1 MRILLLGSS
10 GMLGKYIFQEL
21 KKNHLLFHNGINKK
35 KNSLSKINKLK
46 KLLITSR
53 PDVVI
58 NAAGFTNIDL
68 CEKNKK
74 KSKIINVKII
84 ENIFNLKKKLNQQ
97 FSFIQISTDQI
108 YDFKNK
114 YKAKEID
121 KPKINNEYSKQKY
134 LAEKV
139 CKKNKSIILRVNFFG
154 LSMVKKESFSDWIIK
169 SFKKKKP
176 FYLVDD
182 VFFSPL
188 RMFTIAKII
197 SKILRTEHL
206 KRYGI
211 FNLGSKDGISKK
223 SFALRFA
230 DLLNIDNKLYQTK
243 KINNICST
251 KRSKNMM
258 MNVLKFEKTFKI
270 VLPKVY
276 KEIKE
281 EILSYEKN

>member
-1 MRILLLGSS
+1 MRILVLGSS

-21 KKNHLLFHNGINKK
+21 KKKHLVFHNGINKK
-35 KNSLSKINKLK
+35 KYSLSDIKKLK
-46 KLLITSR
+46 KLIIFSK
-53 PDVVI
+53 PEVII

-74 KSKIINVKII
+74 KSKIINVKIV
-84 ENIFNLKKKLNQQ
+84 ENIFKVKKKLKKK

-108 YDFKNK
+108 YDCKKNF
-114 YKAKEID
+114 KAKEIE
-121 KPKINNEYSKQKY
+121 KPKINNEYTRQKY

-139 CKKNKSIILRVNFFG
+139 CRKNKAIILRVNFFG
-154 LSMVKKESFSDWIIK
+154 LSMVSKDSFSDWIIK
-169 SFKKKKP
+169 SFKRKKT

-182 VFFSPL
+182 VFFTPL
-188 RMFTIAKII
+188 RMLTIAKII
-197 SKILRTEHL
+197 SKILKSTNI
-206 KRYGI
+206 KKYGV

-223 SFALRFA
+223 NFALKFA
-230 DLLNIDNKLYQTK
+230 KLLNIDNKLYQTK

-276 KEIKE
+276 KEIKD
-281 EILSYEKN
+281 EISSYEKN